1 MQIALELLFILF
13 LVIINAFLAASEI
26 SLASCNK
33 SRMRALADDGDKAA
47 ARVVSMAETPANYL
61 ATIQIGITIASF
73 FAAAV
78 GAVTLTSVIEDTVAE
93 IPISFIGDNASAVSF
108 ALITIG
114 LSFFSIIFGELIPK
128 TLAVHRA
135 DAVALKVAAPI
146 DFLSKIM
153 RPIVLLLTGVT
164 NFFLRL
170 FGSHDRASM
179 PSVSEAEILAL
190 LEVAEDEGLVE
201 ANEADLVEEALE
213 FGQIEVR
220 SVMVPRVDVQSFDSN
235 TTLGDAIKV
244 FFRTGFSRLPVYK
257 DTPDDI
263 LGILHIKDVF
273 RLLWDNPN
281 AASLP
286 VSELVR
292 PAYVVP
298 ETRPIDDLLQDLKAQ
313 RTHMAVVADEY
324 GGMAGVVTLEDLIE
338 ELVGDIADEF
348 DPGYEPLRQLSTDL
362 FEADGRLSLRD
373 LVDRL
378 DINKSTLDEIE
389 AESVGGL
396 IHDVLERL
404 PDVGDIVEVGPLRIE
419 VKSVDGHR
427 VGLTT
432 VERLHENNDG
442 TFQSTDVAV
451 PLDPEEPTSSS

>member
-1 MQIALELLFILF
+1 
-13 LVIINAFLAASEI
+13 
-26 SLASCNK
+26 
-33 SRMRALADDGDKAA
+33 
-47 ARVVSMAETPANYL
+47 
-61 ATIQIGITIASF
+61 
-73 FAAAV
+73 
-78 GAVTLTSVIEDTVAE
+78 
-93 IPISFIGDNASAVSF
+93 
-108 ALITIG
+108 
-114 LSFFSIIFGELIPK
+114 
-128 TLAVHRA
+128 
-135 DAVALKVAAPI
+135 
-146 DFLSKIM
+146 
-153 RPIVLLLTGVT
+153 
-164 NFFLRL
+164 
-170 FGSHDRASM
+170 
-179 PSVSEAEILAL
+179 
-190 LEVAEDEGLVE
+190 
-201 ANEADLVEEALE
+201 
-213 FGQIEVR
+213 
-220 SVMVPRVDVQSFDSN
+220 MVPRVDVQALDSN

-244 FFRTGFSRLPVYK
+244 FFR
-257 DTPDDI
+257 D
-263 LGILHIKDVF
+263 
-273 RLLWDNPN
+273 RLLPL
-281 AASLP
+281 AGLQRHPGRHPRYSPYQGCVPLALGQP
-286 VSELVR
+286 QCGLTPGFGTR
-292 PAYVVP
+292 PPAYVVP